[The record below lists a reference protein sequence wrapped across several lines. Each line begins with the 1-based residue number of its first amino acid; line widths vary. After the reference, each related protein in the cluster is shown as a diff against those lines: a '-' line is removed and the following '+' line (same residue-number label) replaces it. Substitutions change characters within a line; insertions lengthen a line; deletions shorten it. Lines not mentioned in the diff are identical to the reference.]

1 MQKMQKL
8 FALIGMVVVGSLAVG
23 VVKVLVGASWPDAPA
38 KTSQAQAAGSSA
50 DQVSEREALIRGII
64 WIRATLPRRVDDR
77 TTLVAV
83 GLNGKTYWSHL
94 VLDADAG
101 EISGNTKEAM
111 RRDAIAD
118 VCKRRSHRSATH
130 VDDPI
135 AVYHVEYVDRR
146 RNPIQSIEITKND
159 CL

>member
-1 MQKMQKL
+1 MQKMQRV
-8 FALIGMVVVGSLAVG
+8 FALIGMIVVGSLVVG
-23 VVKVLVGASWPDAPA
+23 LGKVLVDAWWPA
-38 KTSQAQAAGSSA
+38 KTSEAQAAGSSA

-64 WIRATLPRRVDDR
+64 WIRATLPRKVDDR

-111 RRDAIAD
+111 RRDAIAN
-118 VCKRRSHRSATH
+118 VCKRRGHRSAASE
-130 VDDPI
+130 DLI
-135 AVYHVEYVDRR
+135 AVYHVEYVDRS